1 MTELS
6 DELLVAYVDG
16 QLARK
21 QARAVEKVLDQDDV
35 IAKRAHALREAHARL
50 ERAFDAIL
58 AGDEA
63 EISSLASAPA
73 PVSVTAP
80 ATNVRQSRWSLRII
94 GATFAVAVVAGALGW
109 LGATFDVVK
118 LLRPG
123 TTPVPVGLATI
134 PWAEQA
140 SQAHALISRDT
151 VEVALES
158 QANREFVNLQLA
170 REIAPMLKFPDLEAQ
185 GFEFVR
191 AQLLRDGA
199 QPLGLILYLPKEGAP
214 LGLYV
219 KRGHVA
225 ELPVWRQEGRITSV
239 GWSEAGV
246 TYLLVGEQRQDLLLR
261 LTEKIRHE
269 PLPPAPSLPPFASTN
284 NVVYSPPPLS
294 PRPNSPK
301 QASPWS
307 PQIPSPIR

>member
-35 IAKRAHALREAHARL
+35 IANRANALREAHARL
-50 ERAFDAIL
+50 ERAFDTIL

-63 EISSLASAPA
+63 EISSLAVA
-73 PVSVTAP
+73 PVAVAAP
-80 ATNVRQSRWSLRII
+80 VADVREPRASIR
-94 GATFAVAVVAGALGW
+94 GVGGMFAIAVVAGALGW
-109 LGATFDVVK
+109 LAATFDVVK
-118 LLRPG
+118 LLRSDA
-123 TTPVPVGLATI
+123 TPVPVGLAVI

-140 SQAHALISRDT
+140 SRAHALISRDT
-151 VEVALES
+151 VEVGLES
-158 QANREFVNLQLA
+158 QGNREFVNLQLA
-170 REIAPMLKFPDLEAQ
+170 RAIAPMLKFPDLKAQ

-191 AQLLRDGA
+191 AHLLRDGA
-199 QPLGLILYLPKEGAP
+199 QPLGLILYLSKAGAP
-214 LGLYV
+214 LGLYI

-225 ELPVWRQEGRITSV
+225 GLPVWRQDGRIAAV

-246 TYLLVGEQRQDLLLR
+246 TYLLAGEQPQDLLLR

-269 PLPPAPSLPPFASTN
+269 PLPPAPSLPPFAATN
-284 NVVYSPPPLS
+284 NAVYSPPQLS
-294 PRPNSPK
+294 PRPKSPK
-301 QASPWS
+301 QASPWN
-307 PQIPSPIR
+307 PHIPAPIR

>member
-35 IAKRAHALREAHARL
+35 IAKRATALREAHARL

-63 EISSLASAPA
+63 EISSLAVAASPA
-73 PVSVTAP
+73 PLAAP
-80 ATNVRQSRWSLRII
+80 IGDVRQSRWSLR
-94 GATFAVAVVAGALGW
+94 AVVTMFAVAMVAGAFGW
-109 LGATFDVVK
+109 LWATFDVAK
-118 LLRPG
+118 LLRPDA
-123 TTPVPVGLATI
+123 TTKPVGLATI
-134 PWAEQA
+134 PWAQQA

-151 VEVALES
+151 VEVGLES
-158 QANREFVNLQLA
+158 QGNRELVSLQLA
-170 REIAPMLKFPDLEAQ
+170 RAVAPMLKFPDLQAQ

-199 QPLGLILYLPKEGAP
+199 QPLGVILYLPKEGAP

-225 ELPVWRQEGRITSV
+225 ELPVWRRDGRITSV

-246 TYLLVGEQRQDLLLR
+246 TYLIVGEQPEDLLLR

-269 PLPPAPSLPPFASTN
+269 PLPPPPSLPPFAATN
-284 NVVYSPPPLS
+284 DVAYSPPPMS
-294 PRPNSPK
+294 PRPKAPK
-301 QASPWS
+301 QASPWN
-307 PQIPSPIR
+307 PHIPSPVR

>member
-35 IAKRAHALREAHARL
+35 IANRAHALREAHARL

-63 EISSLASAPA
+63 EISSLAVG
-73 PVSVTAP
+73 PVAVTAP
-80 ATNVRQSRWSLRII
+80 VGALQEPRSSLRVI
-94 GATFAVAVVAGALGW
+94 GTMLAVTVVAGVLGW
-109 LGATFDVVK
+109 LAGTFDVVK
-118 LLRPG
+118 LLRPDAR
-123 TTPVPVGLATI
+123 PVPVGLAII

-140 SQAHALISRDT
+140 SRAQALISRDT
-151 VEVALES
+151 VEVGLES

-170 REIAPMLKFPDLEAQ
+170 RAIAPMLKFPDLQAQ
-185 GFEFVR
+185 GFDFVR
-191 AQLLRDGA
+191 AQLLRDGG

-219 KRGHVA
+219 KRGHIA
-225 ELPVWRQEGRITSV
+225 GLPVWRKDGRITSV

-246 TYLLVGEQRQDLLLR
+246 TYLLAGEQPEDLLLR

-269 PLPPAPSLPPFASTN
+269 PLPPAPSLPPFAATN
-284 NVVYSPPPLS
+284 NAVYSPPQLS
-294 PRPNSPK
+294 PRPKSPE
-301 QASPWS
+301 QASPWN
-307 PQIPSPIR
+307 PHIPSPIR

>member
-35 IAKRAHALREAHARL
+35 IANRAHALREAHARL

-63 EISSLASAPA
+63 EISSLAVA
-73 PVSVTAP
+73 PVAVTAP
-80 ATNVRQSRWSLRII
+80 VGELQEMRSSLRVI
-94 GATFAVAVVAGALGW
+94 GTMLAVTVVAGVLGW
-109 LGATFDVVK
+109 LAGTFDVVK
-118 LLRPG
+118 LLRPDAR
-123 TTPVPVGLATI
+123 PVPVGLAII

-140 SQAHALISRDT
+140 SRAQALISRDT
-151 VEVALES
+151 VEVGLES

-170 REIAPMLKFPDLEAQ
+170 RAIAPMLKFPDLQAQ

-219 KRGHVA
+219 KLGHIA
-225 ELPVWRQEGRITSV
+225 GLPVWRKDGRITSV

-246 TYLLVGEQRQDLLLR
+246 TYLLAGEQPEDLLLR

-269 PLPPAPSLPPFASTN
+269 PLPPAPSLPPFAATN
-284 NVVYSPPPLS
+284 NAVYSPPQLS
-294 PRPNSPK
+294 PRPKSPK
-301 QASPWS
+301 QASPWN
-307 PQIPSPIR
+307 PHIPSPIR